1 MRRITTAA
9 IAGALLVP
17 AASGVAF
24 ADTSTNTGAV
34 ATYDG
39 TTINLAAGWQ
49 GAHACVVLSTS
60 AVQCYDTE
68 AEMRDA
74 LAASAA
80 QSPEVRFGA
89 PRAAASPAT
98 SCSSPTTLVTLYAS
112 TSFGGNSLSFQSTSG
127 WANLSV
133 YGFDNQ
139 MESWVN
145 QTPCNATVADGT
157 GGSGDQLTLAA
168 RSSSSNVGTT
178 WKDRASS
185 INVLP

>member
-1 MRRITTAA
+1 MRKFTTAA
-9 IAGALLVP
+9 FAGALLVP
-17 AASGVAF
+17 AAAGAAF
-24 ADTSTNTGAV
+24 ADATASTGAV

-39 TTINLAAGWQ
+39 TTINLSAGWQ
-49 GAHACVVLSTS
+49 GAQACVVLNAGS
-60 AVQCYDTE
+60 VQCYDTE

-98 SCSSPTTLVTLYAS
+98 TCSSPTALVTLYAS
-112 TSFGGNSLSFQSTSG
+112 TSFGGHSLAFQSTTG

-145 QTPCNATVADGT
+145 QTPCNAIVADGT
-157 GGSGDQLTLAA
+157 NGSGDQLTLAA
-168 RSSSSNVGTT
+168 RSSSSNVGST

-185 INVLP
+185 INVSP